1 METKTPKVPAS
12 PKTPA
17 SPLDRRQFLRVSAIA
32 GGGVLL
38 ATYVEPFA
46 NAGAR
51 LSGAPA
57 PAADFQPNA
66 YIRITPD
73 GTITIIAKNPE
84 VGQGVKTMLPMLIA
98 DELDADWSKVRVEQ
112 GKLDT
117 VNYQPRQVAGGSTA
131 TPQNWIPMR
140 RVGAAARAMLVTAAA
155 QTWNVPESELTT
167 SASTVVHKASNRTIG
182 YGDLASKAATITA
195 PNIETVKLKDPKD
208 FTIIGKPTPGVD
220 NPSIVRGKPL
230 FGIDVTMPG
239 MLYAVF
245 HKSPVFAAKVKSAN
259 LDEIKKE
266 PGVKHAFVVEGG
278 TNLAGLLGGVAIV
291 ADTWWSAKAAR
302 DKLKV
307 TWEDHPTAQQSSA
320 SIARQAAELSTKPPM
335 RTLRKDGDV
344 DAALKSGAKVVE
356 AEYFYPF
363 IAHAPLEPQNCT
375 ASFKDG
381 KLEMWVPSQTPE
393 GGRTM
398 CAQTLGIK
406 DTDITVNLTRMGGGF
421 GRRLNNDY
429 MVEAAWIAKEIG
441 VPVKLLWT
449 REDDM
454 QHDFYRPAGY
464 HYLKGAVDASGKLV
478 AWTNHFVSFGDPE
491 RMAAAPQPNSGPPFA
506 ASAGI
511 SGGEFPARFVPNF
524 ALETSVIPLGVP
536 TGALR
541 APGSNGIAFA
551 TQSFIDELAAAAGKD
566 PLQFRLDMLAS
577 TPIQDP
583 PPANAPP
590 GQVPIVFEAARM
602 RGVLELVREKSG
614 WGQGTLPKGTG
625 RGVAFHWSHRGY
637 FAEVVQATVAKNGTI
652 KVDKVWV
659 AGDVGSQIINPSG
672 ADNQVHGSVLDGIS
686 EALAQEIT
694 IARGRAVQSNF
705 TDFPLIRLAQSPPVE
720 VHWKIT
726 EYPPTGIGEPALPPV
741 VPALCNAIFAATG
754 KRVRSLPLS
763 KQNLAWV

>member
-1 METKTPKVPAS
+1 METQTPKKAAS
-12 PKTPA
+12 PV
-17 SPLDRRQFLRVSAIA
+17 DRRQFLRVSAIA

-38 ATYVEPFA
+38 ATYIEPFA
-46 NAGAR
+46 NAGAK
-51 LSGAPA
+51 LASAA
-57 PAADFQPNA
+57 QPAADFQPNA
-66 YIRITPD
+66 FIRITPD
-73 GTITIIAKNPE
+73 GAITIIAKNPE
-84 VGQGVKTMLPMLIA
+84 VGQGIKTMLPMLIA
-98 DELDADWSKVRVEQ
+98 DELDADWSKVKIEQ

-117 VNYQPRQVAGGSTA
+117 VNYQPRQFAGGSTA
-131 TPQNWIPMR
+131 TPSNWIPMR

-155 QTWNVPESELTT
+155 QTWNVPASELTT
-167 SASTVVHKASNRTIG
+167 SAGTVVHKASNRTIA
-182 YGDLASKAATITA
+182 YGALAAKAATVTA
-195 PNIETVKLKDPKD
+195 PNLETVKLKDPKD
-208 FTIIGKPTPGVD
+208 FTIIGKPIPSVD

-245 HKSPVFAAKVKSAN
+245 HKAPVFAAKVKTAN

-291 ADTWWSAKAAR
+291 ADTWYSAKAAR
-302 DKLKV
+302 EKLRV

-320 SIARQAAELSTKPPM
+320 SIAAQAAALSKKPPM
-335 RTLRKDGDV
+335 RTLRKDGDP
-344 DAALKSGAKVVE
+344 DAAFGNGAKVVE
-356 AEYFYPF
+356 ATYFYPF

-381 KLEMWVPSQTPE
+381 KLEVWAPSQTPE
-393 GGRTM
+393 NGRAM

-406 DTDITVNLTRMGGGF
+406 DADITVNLTRVGGGF

-429 MVEAAWIAKEIG
+429 MVEAAWIAKEVG
-441 VPVKLLWT
+441 VPLKLLWT

-464 HYLKGAVDASGKLV
+464 HYLKGAVDASGKIV
-478 AWTNHFVSFGDPE
+478 AWKNHFVSFGDPE
-491 RMAAAPQPNSGPPFA
+491 KMAAPPAQGGPPFA
-506 ASAGI
+506 SSAGI
-511 SGGEFPARFVPNF
+511 GGTEFPARFIPNF
-524 ALETSVIPLGVP
+524 ALETSVIALGVP

-566 PLQFRLDMLAS
+566 PLQFRLDLLAN

-590 GQVPIVFEAARM
+590 GQVPIGFEAARM

-637 FAEVVQATVAKNGTI
+637 FAEVVQATVAKDGTI

-659 AGDVGSQIINPSG
+659 AGDIGNQIINPLNAVNQTQG
-672 ADNQVHGSVLDGIS
+672 AVLDGIA
-686 EALAQEIT
+686 EALGQEIT
-694 IARGRAVQSNF
+694 IEGGKAVQSNF
-705 TDFPLIRLAQSPPVE
+705 NNFPLLRIRQSAPVE
-720 VHWKIT
+720 VHFKIT
-726 EYPPTGIGEPALPPV
+726 EFAPTGLGEPALPPV
-741 VPALCNAIFAATG
+741 VPALVSAIAQATG

-763 KQNLAWV
+763 KADLKWV